1 VAEVAEVV
9 VAELLQLFAAAA
21 PYYLPA
27 VAAMVVMAM
36 AETVAVAAVQAL
48 PTATLPVLPEDI
60 TVVIVNP
67 EQAQQVVVKLDRP
80 TVVETMTK
88 YHRVDAV
95 VITEPIMPGL
105 VYTDLVPGHRLAE
118 TATVLLPAE
127 EQVDL
132 HGAKDNLVAPA
143 DW

>member
-1 VAEVAEVV
+1 
-9 VAELLQLFAAAA
+9 
-21 PYYLPA
+21 
-27 VAAMVVMAM
+27 MVV
-36 AETVAVAAVQAL
+36 TVNLA
-48 PTATLPVLPEDI
+48 
-60 TVVIVNP
+60 
-67 EQAQQVVVKLDRP
+67 QAQQAAVKLDRP
-80 TVVETMTK
+80 MAMEPMIK

-95 VITEPIMPGL
+95 VITEPIMPGP
-105 VYTDLVPGHRLAE
+105 VYTDLVLEHRLAE